1 MYDYSSTLLAATA
14 SLLLY
19 YRAYQRVRLLAS
31 RDSEVDFLR
40 AISKKWQSET
50 TNAIVVKAGQAVQAS
65 IEHLVPSSNLLSE
78 CQCSTPPLP
87 FGVVPATI
95 WTKLSWKIPSTLSV
109 EYKQLVGNK
118 MKSAM
123 VIGDTQQFGACAHSE
138 AIYMGIMWLAPNTHY
153 PAHAHEASEFFHIL
167 SGTAQWTQGE
177 EDVWE
182 TCRPGDFRHHAP
194 GVSHSVKTTDDALVA
209 LYYWYGNITGKY
221 WFNSLVVETE
231 EDLLKGAYDNLD
243 NTRAY
248 YDHLSQKYDEVV
260 VKKWGYNMP
269 SCVAKMCVEVLRI
282 PLSARVLDLGCGSGL
297 VGAELQKHGYNA
309 FTGVDISEASLRIAK
324 GRNVYVRLKVGNL
337 SECLVPKVLPR
348 ESMFNLLVCV
358 GTTSYLSP
366 DVLNGWSRLVRPGGI
381 LVLTHKTEVWKI
393 WEPIQNEL
401 VRRGILEHVITSEE
415 MLYLPGFSVNS
426 RENERA
432 KIYAFRRPKSSS

>member
-1 MYDYSSTLLAATA
+1 
-14 SLLLY
+14 
-19 YRAYQRVRLLAS
+19 
-31 RDSEVDFLR
+31 
-40 AISKKWQSET
+40 
-50 TNAIVVKAGQAVQAS
+50 
-65 IEHLVPSSNLLSE
+65 
-78 CQCSTPPLP
+78 
-87 FGVVPATI
+87 
-95 WTKLSWKIPSTLSV
+95 
-109 EYKQLVGNK
+109 
-118 MKSAM
+118 
-123 VIGDTQQFGACAHSE
+123 
-138 AIYMGIMWLAPNTHY
+138 
-153 PAHAHEASEFFHIL
+153 
-167 SGTAQWTQGE
+167 
-177 EDVWE
+177 
-182 TCRPGDFRHHAP
+182 
-194 GVSHSVKTTDDALVA
+194 
-209 LYYWYGNITGKY
+209 
-221 WFNSLVVETE
+221 LVVETE